1 MGAGFYSGFQLA
13 HEVLAP
19 TRLRVSC
26 NLRWDGFETGGHL
39 VAAWQVQYVLGEV

>member
-19 TRLRVSC
+19 RIF
-26 NLRWDGFETGGHL
+26 RWDGFETGGHL
-39 VAAWQVQYVLGEV
+39 VAAWQVQHVLGEV

>member
-19 TRLRVSC
+19 TRLRVVQLQISDGTD
-26 NLRWDGFETGGHL
+26 LRLGGT
-39 VAAWQVQYVLGEV
+39 